1 MPLRLPQAVK
11 TFELG
16 LHHTNLDLDFLVV
29 LLCTTEAERLH
40 LNAGDQLSV
49 EDVGDDRAV
58 GLLLS
63 LVKSEAATKN
73 SFHLKKS
80 SAFLCP
86 DIVGTFLKPV
96 IAQGSMTK
104 VMF

>member
-1 MPLRLPQAVK
+1 M
-11 TFELG
+11 
-16 LHHTNLDLDFLVV
+16 V

>member
-1 MPLRLPQAVK
+1 MA
-11 TFELG
+11 
-16 LHHTNLDLDFLVV
+16 

-63 LVKSEAATKN
+63 LVKSEAETKN
-73 SFHLKKS
+73 SFHLKNS
-80 SAFLCP
+80 STFLYF
-86 DIVGTFLKPV
+86 GTF
-96 IAQGSMTK
+96 
-104 VMF
+104 

>member
-1 MPLRLPQAVK
+1 MPLRQRQAVK
-11 TFELG
+11 TFEFG

-73 SFHLKKS
+73 SFRYEENYKETSTIEIRIEAKNVL
-80 SAFLCP
+80 
-86 DIVGTFLKPV
+86 T
-96 IAQGSMTK
+96 
-104 VMF
+104 

>member
-1 MPLRLPQAVK
+1 M
-11 TFELG
+11 
-16 LHHTNLDLDFLVV
+16 V

-63 LVKSEAATKN
+63 LVKSEAERKTV
-73 SFHLKKS
+73 F
-80 SAFLCP
+80 
-86 DIVGTFLKPV
+86 I
-96 IAQGSMTK
+96 
-104 VMF
+104 